1 MASLCK
7 KQFECYENGSLFE
20 LSIAFEQDA
29 IHAPVT
35 FHQWKYRFETLFPK
49 LWKDAT
55 EEFVRVAEDQCFQYA
70 RLNEGEPLVVLKDDK
85 IKVFTRGDLH
95 CPYYQTLGETL
106 KANGWEVNIKK
117 VD

>member
-1 MASLCK
+1 MIKSLFTEYAECMASVMRDCK
-7 KQFECYENGSLFE
+7 SYPE
-20 LSIAFEQDA
+20 LE
-29 IHAPVT
+29 
-35 FHQWKYRFETLFPK
+35 
-49 LWKDAT
+49 
-55 EEFVRVAEDQCFQYA
+55 
-70 RLNEGEPLVVLKDDK
+70 LVVLKDDK